1 MSERAMV
8 NMRLLGRSPNPERN
22 AEIILARE
30 AGASLSA
37 LGRLYGL
44 SRERVRQIVVQ
55 YERRAKRPRPYCGSE
70 K

>member
-1 MSERAMV
+1 MI
-8 NMRLLGRSPNPERN
+8 NMRLLARAHDPERN

-30 AGASLSA
+30 AGASLGA

-44 SRERVRQIVVQ
+44 SSERVRQIVLS